1 MLGMI
6 MVNITVIVMG
16 IAKSVSLMI
25 RLKEEVN
32 MFYLLLL
39 PLQPFLEVEY
49 LKWCILRLLLLTS
62 IMRHSVA
69 MGV

>member
-39 PLQPFLEVEY
+39 PYQPFLEVEY
-49 LKWCILRLLLLTS
+49 LK
-62 IMRHSVA
+62 
-69 MGV
+69 